1 MMNPSQT
8 NQPNTAQARI
18 GRGLQNYLSVLR
30 KTFPPTNPY
39 GQALEDFFLSG
50 LEDMSGQMAIGNP
63 RAVVGVPPQTGLGL
77 ALNLFGVPLVNTS
90 VLDLADITPL
100 GTATKAAT
108 GVANLVAPALAGLGV
123 YGVNRQL
130 KNLLDID
137 DSTTAENV
145 VEAMDQ
151 GILGARLA
159 TDPETNVMMT
169 TPDETA
175 GAKQLSLKA
184 PQFQFDPPDELGF
197 RSTVKDVLKADNF
210 PNSGTPEQ
218 IEAAFG
224 QKGGLPQATLNQI
237 GNRQVDEEELKFL
250 GITDLIEDAK
260 VNNRKVTK
268 EDINNAIA
276 RNEHQYNFRE
286 EILDTAPE
294 DAFEANVAEP
304 RILSY
309 EETYGADNL
318 DADIEDFVKHNFSE
332 ELSDLEEKFDLE
344 EIDISEY
351 DDEVARLY
359 NNAEANIL
367 ESYNDD
373 PVTITRLLDNN
384 GEDLP
389 LYIIGSEGT
398 GYNIR
403 RGGDRFD
410 ESETIGDVYYS
421 YNEAEVQLRNLGYD
435 TYDVDVLGGQQYRD
449 YIIEEDIGAG
459 GDQLDNY
466 REIVVRLPYEAG
478 GNIGNHYG
486 DDVAYHYRVSDRD
499 LDGENVLFVHEIQ
512 SDYAQTGAG
521 RKPRLKVFDDDE
533 AEFGG
538 YKQILNLLNTDYGIT
553 KGQLKLGLSRFNSE
567 EANSARKQIID
578 KLFDVEK
585 DIGDKILGK
594 YFDDIPD
601 NIAPDETLI
610 ESSTLAMQADLRAV
624 QKDSIEAQPLVAG
637 KEKWTQHAVKNL
649 ITKMVREDYP
659 KIVFTSGKNQ
669 ADYWRTPGLAQ
680 YYDVNLP
687 NQVKKILKGIDKE
700 AVEIKTLGDEDAK
713 HIIINNTQKIKD
725 FIEGKLDVPQGFG
738 ISAVAPVVG
747 SGLLSMPQEN
757 QTEQNITGGLLT

>member
-1 MMNPSQT
+1 MMTSS
-8 NQPNTAQARI
+8 QPNTAQQRI

-30 KTFPPTNPY
+30 RTFPPTNPY

-50 LEDMSGQMAIGNP
+50 LEDMSGQMAMGNP
-63 RAVVGVPPQTGLGL
+63 RAVVGVPPQTGLGVT
-77 ALNLFGVPLVNTS
+77 LNMAGVPLINTS
-90 VLDLADITPL
+90 VLDLADVTPL

-108 GVANLVAPALAGLGV
+108 GITNLVAPALAGLGV
-123 YGVNRQL
+123 YGANRQL
-130 KNLLDID
+130 KNLLDVD

-151 GILGARLA
+151 GLLGARLA

-218 IEAAFG
+218 MEAAFG

-260 VNNRKVTK
+260 ANNRKVTK

-286 EILDTAPE
+286 EILDVAPE
-294 DAFEANVAEP
+294 DVSEAIISEP
-304 RILSY
+304 RILTY
-309 EETYGADNL
+309 EESFGRDNL
-318 DADIEDFVKHNFSE
+318 DDDIEYEVRLNFSE
-332 ELSDLEEKFDLE
+332 ELSDLEEKFNLD
-344 EIDISEY
+344 EISTNEY
-351 DDEVARLY
+351 DDGVARLY
-359 NNAEANIL
+359 ANAEDLIL
-367 ESYNDD
+367 EDYAQD
-373 PVTITRLLDNN
+373 PIVITRLLNN
-384 GEDLP
+384 DGEDLP
-389 LYIIGSEGT
+389 LYVVGSEGT
-398 GYNIR
+398 GYSIR
-403 RGGDRFD
+403 RGGDLIE
-410 ESETIGDVYYS
+410 ESETIGDVYS
-421 YNEAEVQLRNLGYD
+421 TRNEAEIQLRNLGYNA
-435 TYDVDVLGGQQYRD
+435 YDVDEFGGQQYRD

-478 GNIGNHYG
+478 GNIGSHFG

-499 LDGENVLFVHEIQ
+499 LDGEDVLFVHEIQ

-521 RKPRLKVFDDDE
+521 RKPRLKVFPEDE
-533 AEFGG
+533 ATEGG

-578 KLFDVEK
+578 KLLEVEK
-585 DIGDKILGK
+585 DIGDKRVVE
-594 YFDDIPD
+594 YFDDVPD
-601 NIAPDETLI
+601 LFPEAANKPLI
-610 ESSTLAMQADLRAV
+610 GTSALQMRVNLRDV

>member
-50 LEDMSGQMAIGNP
+50 LEDMSGQMAMGNP
-63 RAVVGVPPQTGLGL
+63 RAVVGVPPRTGLGVT
-77 ALNLFGVPLVNTS
+77 LNLAGVPLINTS
-90 VLDLADITPL
+90 LFDLADVTPL

-159 TDPETNVMMT
+159 TDPETNVMIT
-169 TPDETA
+169 TPAKTV
-175 GAKQLSLKA
+175 GAK
-184 PQFQFDPPDELGF
+184 FDPPDRLGF

-260 VNNRKVTK
+260 ANNRKVTK

-286 EILDTAPE
+286 EILDFDPG
-294 DAFEANVAEP
+294 DAFEANVSEP
-304 RILSY
+304 RILDY
-309 EETYGADNL
+309 EESFGRDNL
-318 DADIEDFVKHNFSE
+318 DADIEYEVKENFSE

-344 EIDISEY
+344 EIDTSEY
-351 DDEVARLY
+351 DDGVARLY
-359 NNAEANIL
+359 ARAEDAIL
-367 ESYNDD
+367 EAYNED
-373 PVTITRLLDNN
+373 PVTITRLLDND

-398 GYNIR
+398 GYSIR
-403 RGGDRFD
+403 RGGDLVE
-410 ESETIGDVYYS
+410 ESETIGDVYS
-421 YNEAEVQLRNLGYD
+421 TFNEAELQLRNLGFEDYEMYD
-435 TYDVDVLGGQQYRD
+435 ELGGQRYRD

-459 GDQLDNY
+459 EDQLDNY

-521 RKPRLKVFDDDE
+521 RKPRLKVFPEDE
-533 AEFGG
+533 ATEGG

-567 EANSARKQIID
+567 EANAARSQIID

-585 DIGDKILGK
+585 DIGDKMLGE

-601 NIAPDETLI
+601 NLVSAFNVQPKERAIQ
-610 ESSTLAMQADLRAV
+610 SSTLAMQADLRAV

>member
-1 MMNPSQT
+1 MTPLPDTKQMRLG
-8 NQPNTAQARI
+8 QA
-18 GRGLQNYLSVLR
+18 LQNYLGILR
-30 KTFPPTNPY
+30 QTFPSGNPY

-50 LEDMSGQMAIGNP
+50 LEDMSGQMAMGNP
-63 RAVVGVPPQTGLGL
+63 RAVVGVPPQTGLGF
-77 ALNLFGVPLVNTS
+77 ALNMAGVPLINTS
-90 VLDLADITPL
+90 VLDLADVTPI

-123 YGVNRQL
+123 YGANRQL

-151 GILGARLA
+151 GLLGARLA
-159 TDPETNVMMT
+159 TDPETNVMMA
-169 TPDETA
+169 TPAVAVGT
-175 GAKQLSLKA
+175 K
-184 PQFQFDPPDELGF
+184 FDPPDRLGF
-197 RSTVKDVLKADNF
+197 RSTVKDVFNADNF
-210 PNSGTPEQ
+210 PNSGTPDQ
-218 IEAAFG
+218 ILAAFG
-224 QKGGLPQATLNQI
+224 QKGGLSQATLNQI

-260 VNNRKVTK
+260 ANNRKVTK
-268 EDINNAIA
+268 EDISNAIA

-286 EILDTAPE
+286 EILDFDPG
-294 DAFEANVAEP
+294 DAFEANVSEP
-304 RILSY
+304 RILDY
-309 EETYGADNL
+309 EESYGQDLL
-318 DADIEDFVKHNFSE
+318 DEQIEDYVQDYFGE
-332 ELSDLEEKFDLE
+332 ELSDLEQKFDLE
-344 EIDISEY
+344 EIDVSQY
-351 DDEVARLY
+351 NDGVARL
-359 NNAEANIL
+359 NKNAEDYIL
-367 ESYNDD
+367 EIYNDD
-373 PVTITRLLDNN
+373 PVTITRLLDND
-384 GEDLP
+384 GEELP
-389 LYIIGSEGT
+389 LYIVGSEGT
-398 GYNIR
+398 GYSIR

-410 ESETIGDVYYS
+410 ESETIGDPYRS
-421 YNEAEVQLRNLGYD
+421 FNEAEVQLRNLGFENYEMYD
-435 TYDVDVLGGQQYRD
+435 ELGGQRYRD
-449 YIIEEDIGAG
+449 HIIEEDIGAG
-459 GDQLDNY
+459 EDQFDNY
-466 REIVVRLPYEAG
+466 KEIVVRLPYEAG

-499 LDGENVLFVHEIQ
+499 LDGENILFVHEIQ

-521 RKPRLKVFDDDE
+521 RKPRLKVFDEDE

-649 ITKMVREDYP
+649 ITKMVRENYP

-669 ADYWRTPGLAQ
+669 ADYWRTPGLKQ

-725 FIEGKLDVPQGFG
+725 FIEGKLDAPQGFG

-747 SGLLSMPQEN
+747 SGLLTMPQQN